1 MIQATSN
8 SACLELT
15 HSSQTSASSRIPTP
29 DSVALLENW
38 TMFAAGLAAL
48 QGGNDLRRV
57 FASES
62 SPLTAVWSKD
72 WRDELEAGAPARG
85 LLL

>member
-1 MIQATSN
+1 
-8 SACLELT
+8 
-15 HSSQTSASSRIPTP
+15 
-29 DSVALLENW
+29 
-38 TMFAAGLAAL
+38 MFLAGLAAL

-85 LLL
+85 LLLQCRGRGYGPIHTGSSRVVGGWKGVSSRREADLVRLGD